1 MKRKKAEKMLFFKK
15 KKEEKPLEIPKY
27 NVFIET
33 KENKI
38 ELKVDFS
45 FELKNTKFTEIC
57 YEIMDTL
64 MGEYSVFAMSRN
76 LEEDEFEKYKEE
88 AEINN
93 IEFLWENEKTI
104 IEKQKGVHSLIL
116 KKIFINRTA
125 GDNSMPMRDFELN
138 GFCEDVQIKK
148 SVDEQELFFYENES
162 DIHVSYE
169 DNFSECQTLIISI
182 KRNLY
187 EIKYLIKLLI
197 DTCKKYG
204 KNIELIYKDETIMD

>member
-1 MKRKKAEKMLFFKK
+1 MKRKKAENMLFFKK
-15 KKEEKPLEIPKY
+15 KKEEKPPEIPKY

-38 ELKVDFS
+38 ELKIDFS

-57 YEIMDTL
+57 YEIMDAL
-64 MGEYSVFAMSRN
+64 MDEYSVFAISSN
-76 LEEDEFEKYKEE
+76 LEEYEIKKYIE
-88 AEINN
+88 AAETNN
-93 IEFLWENEKTI
+93 IEFLLDNEKTI
-104 IEKQKGVHSLIL
+104 IERQKGVHSLLL

-125 GDNSMPMRDFELN
+125 GDNSMPQRNFELN

-148 SVDEQELFFYENES
+148 SIDEQQLFFNENES

-187 EIKYLIKLLI
+187 EPKYLIKLLI

-204 KNIELIYKDETIMD
+204 KNIELIYKDETIID